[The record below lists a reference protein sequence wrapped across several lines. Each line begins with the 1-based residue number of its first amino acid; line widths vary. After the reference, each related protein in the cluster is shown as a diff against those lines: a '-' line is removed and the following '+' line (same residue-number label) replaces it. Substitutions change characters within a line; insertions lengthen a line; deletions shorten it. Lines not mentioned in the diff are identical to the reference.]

1 MNGGQLQELFRAYNI
16 VTDSKVVNMNLSYNV
31 GDYYNTAINN
41 GSQVQDAFKA
51 INAYESE
58 ELLDTSIT
66 FNASN
71 GGRLLAEMDILQTY
85 IAEEEDSLKRAK

>member
-1 MNGGQLQELFRAYNI
+1 MSKMNGGQLQELFRAYNI
-16 VTDSKVVNMNLSYNV
+16 VTDSKVVNMNRSYNV

-51 INAYESE
+51 INANESY
-58 ELLDTSIT
+58 ELLDTSII

-71 GGRLLAEMDILQTY
+71 GGRLLAEMDILQTF
-85 IAEEEDSLKRAK
+85 IANE